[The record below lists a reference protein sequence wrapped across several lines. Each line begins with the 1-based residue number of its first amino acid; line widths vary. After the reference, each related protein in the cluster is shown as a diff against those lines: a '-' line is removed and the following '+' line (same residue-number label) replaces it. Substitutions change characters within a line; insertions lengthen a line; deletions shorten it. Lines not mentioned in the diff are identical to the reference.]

1 MKSPKNRDRAHG
13 SRGPC
18 QLDRKNDRKTQQ
30 LCRQVYRVLAYA
42 IPGDMADPLLQELTL
57 EEVVPA
63 PDASRLLVRLG
74 SPQPVAEATCIP
86 EQLARVEGYL
96 RAQVAGGITRKR
108 APELTF
114 HVVCRGEV
122 KP

>member
-1 MKSPKNRDRAHG
+1 MKSPKNRSRAHG
-13 SRGPC
+13 SRGPREV
-18 QLDRKNDRKTQQ
+18 DPKNDRKTQQ
-30 LCRQVYRVLAYA
+30 LCRQVYRALAYA

-57 EEVVPA
+57 EEVFPA

-74 SPQPVAEATCIP
+74 SPLPAVQVTRIL

-96 RAQVAGGITRKR
+96 RAQVAAAITRKR
-108 APELTF
+108 APELSF

-122 KP
+122 Q